1 MKTEKEMY
9 ELILGFAK
17 TNPLIRAVGLN
28 GSRAY
33 GEGRTDIFSDFDI
46 VYLVTDLDPFVRDDS
61 WLNYFGEILI
71 LQKPDDMGPKPKQ
84 NRGRYA
90 YLTQFKDGNRIDFT
104 VVQMRQDRKQ
114 KSIGVVLLDKDQ
126 LFLTNPRTNEG
137 LFLIKKP
144 SEKAFRDCCNE
155 FWWVAVYA
163 AKGLWRK
170 EILYATDH
178 LESHIR
184 KELLKMLEWQVG
196 FRNHFQ
202 VSTGKSQKYL
212 LLYLTEK
219 QGSDLMTTYDLS
231 GYDQCWKALFQMM
244 RLFGET
250 ARNLALKLGYA
261 YVLEEEENVIRHV
274 THIYEL
280 PDDSAEIY

>member
-1 MKTEKEMY
+1 
-9 ELILGFAK
+9 
-17 TNPLIRAVGLN
+17 
-28 GSRAY
+28 
-33 GEGRTDIFSDFDI
+33 
-46 VYLVTDLDPFVRDDS
+46 
-61 WLNYFGEILI
+61 
-71 LQKPDDMGPKPKQ
+71 
-84 NRGRYA
+84 
-90 YLTQFKDGNRIDFT
+90 
-104 VVQMRQDRKQ
+104 
-114 KSIGVVLLDKDQ
+114 
-126 LFLTNPRTNEG
+126 
-137 LFLIKKP
+137 
-144 SEKAFRDCCNE
+144 
-155 FWWVAVYA
+155 
-163 AKGLWRK
+163 
-170 EILYATDH
+170 
-178 LESHIR
+178 
-184 KELLKMLEWQVG
+184 MLEWQVG